1 MKKSFL
7 FILLLSPSFL
17 LTACQSNTTSS
28 STKVS
33 TTQTSTVSSSSSES
47 STDLLGKYSDT
58 DLNADYDESSATTI
72 SLADSVTIKGEG
84 ATADGQ
90 TVTITKGGTY
100 IINGELTDGQL
111 IVNTDK
117 TEKVQLVLNNA
128 SIHHEDGPAIL
139 VEQAD
144 KTVITLAEGSKNNVT
159 DGDNYTLENNETE
172 PDATIFSKDDL
183 TLNGKGS
190 LEVEANYNNGIRSKD
205 DLTFVS
211 GNYTVKAKNNAL
223 KGKDSVSIKDGIYN
237 LTTSE
242 GDGIQANNSTEE
254 DKGFV
259 TIDGGDFTINS
270 GRDGIQAETA
280 LSIQQATFN
289 IKTSDE
295 YNTQQFDTN
304 ESYKGLKAKS
314 VTLLSGTYTLN
325 TLDDAIHSNDT
336 LTIKGGDYKIDTGD
350 DAIHADNTLTINDGN
365 ITINH
370 SYEGIESSVIKLNGG
385 TINVTASDDG
395 INAGGSSEDDG
406 TGQFGA
412 DSFGQGGNPPGQA
425 DDSKSLEI
433 TGGSI
438 TIDASG
444 DGLDSNGS
452 ITMSGGDV
460 VVYGPTTGGNSALDY
475 DGTFNLTGG
484 TLVAT
489 GTSDMAMNVS
499 DDSSQASVGIYFNS
513 SQSADTLYSLTN
525 SDGTPVVTF
534 KSKKEFQHV
543 VISSP
548 DLKNDGTYSLLS
560 GSSTSEDS
568 SSGLYAS
575 GTKING
581 EKISPITFDGSNIL
595 NIDQDGNAVQ
605 GGMGMGGGSPG
616 GPR

>member
-1 MKKSFL
+1 MKKSL
-7 FILLLSPSFL
+7 LLVLLLSPSFL
-17 LTACQSNTTSS
+17 LTACQNSKTESNAT
-28 STKVS
+28 S
-33 TTQTSTVSSSSSES
+33 TTQTTKSSTSSVDD

-58 DLNADYDESSATTI
+58 DLNADYDESNATKI
-72 SLADSVTIKGEG
+72 KLGNSVDINGEG

-90 TVTITKGGTY
+90 IVTISKGGTY
-100 IINGELTDGQL
+100 IVDGELSDGQL
-111 IVNTDK
+111 IINCDK

-128 SIHHEDGPAIL
+128 TIHNNDGPAIL
-139 VEQAD
+139 VEQTD
-144 KTVITLAEGSKNNVT
+144 KAIITLAKNSKNTVS
-159 DGDNYTLENNETE
+159 DGENYTLNDGETE

-183 TLNGKGS
+183 TINGEGS
-190 LEVEANYNNGIRSKD
+190 LNVKASYNNGIRSKD
-205 DLTFVS
+205 DLTLVS
-211 GNYTVKAKNNAL
+211 GSYTIDAKNNAL
-223 KGKDSVSIKDGIYN
+223 KGKDSVSIKDGTYK

-254 DKGFV
+254 NKGFIA
-259 TIDGGDFTINS
+259 IDGGEFTIKS

-280 LSIQQATFN
+280 LSIQKASIN
-289 IKTSDE
+289 IKTSGG
-295 YNTQQFDTN
+295 YNTEQFDTN

-314 VTLLSGTYTLN
+314 VTLLSGTYSLN
-325 TLDDAIHSNDT
+325 TLDDGIHSNDT
-336 LTIKGGDYKIDTGD
+336 LTIKGGDYTIDTGD
-350 DAIHADNTLTINDGN
+350 DGIHADNSLTVDNGN
-365 ITINH
+365 ISINH

-412 DSFGQGGNPPGQA
+412 DSFSQGGNPPGQA

-433 TGGSI
+433 TGGTI

-452 ITMSGGDV
+452 ITMSGGEV
-460 VVYGPTTGGNSALDY
+460 IVYGPTNGGNGALDY

-484 TLVAT
+484 TLIAT

-499 DDSSQASVGIYFNS
+499 DDSSQASVGISFNS
-513 SQSADTLYSLTN
+513 TQPADTLYSLTN
-525 SDGTPVVTF
+525 SDGTPLVTF

-548 DLKNDGTYSLLS
+548 DLSNDATYTLLS
-560 GSSTSEDS
+560 GGSTSKES
-568 SSGLYAS
+568 SSGLYPT
-575 GTKING
+575 GTKTTG
-581 EKISPITFDGSNIL
+581 EKLSTIAFDSSNVL

-605 GGMGMGGGSPG
+605 SGMGMGGGMG
-616 GPR
+616 APR